1 MINLQKVESDEIR
14 VRILP
19 DGRMTRREA
28 AKYLGK
34 AEKTLAMWAV
44 AKKGPKFV
52 RVGGTC
58 FYFREVLDNFIQ
70 GGRCRATS
78 DYPSEVV

>member
-1 MINLQKVESDEIR
+1 MNHASEPLVEAVR

-19 DGRMTRREA
+19 DGRMTRRDA

-34 AEKTLAMWAV
+34 SEKTLAMWAV
-44 AKKGPKFV
+44 AKKGPKSV

-58 FYFREVLDNFIQ
+58 FYFREDLDTFIQ
-70 GGRCRATS
+70 GA
-78 DYPSEVV
+78 